1 MTIEGQLMKK
11 RLLLIPAL
19 LLSTAS
25 FASEA
30 KYELSP
36 MIGYNLAEGN
46 VGIKGDDHFLGG
58 LELQYNYKNSKISPE
73 ISILVSPDANYKG
86 QGDTSI
92 TRGLLN
98 GVYSFDKIGAVS
110 PFAKAGLGYEF
121 VSKEIK
127 NVNEDGLVLDAGAG
141 LKVPFTPSWSFKA
154 EAIYLAKV
162 NNAHNGNA
170 DNNLITM
177 IGLTYSFGGDE
188 QKQVIEPA
196 PVAKVAPVDN
206 DNDGV
211 VDSQDSCLDTPANTK
226 VDASG
231 CAIPLDTDGDGV
243 LDASDKCPN
252 TVAGTAVDTNGCKI
266 NLDTDNDG
274 VKNAMD
280 KCPNTPAGEA
290 VNVDGCAAVV
300 NLHINFANNSAE
312 IAAVSENEL
321 DHYAD
326 FLTKYTNYSAKI
338 VGYTD
343 SRGSAKYN
351 QKLSQKRAEAVVAA
365 LINRG
370 VKASQ
375 LQSSGMGEANPVA
388 DNTTANGRAQNRRIE
403 AELTRN

>member
-1 MTIEGQLMKK
+1 MKK
-11 RLLLIPAL
+11 HLLLVPAL

-25 FASEA
+25 FAKEA
-30 KYELSP
+30 HYEISP
-36 MIGYNLAEGN
+36 MVGYNLAEGN
-46 VGIKGDDHFLGG
+46 VGIKGDDHFLGA
-58 LELQYNYKNSKISPE
+58 LELQYNYKDSKISPE
-73 ISILVSPDANYKG
+73 LSILFSPDANYKG

-121 VSKEIK
+121 VSSEIS

-141 LKVPFTPSWSFKA
+141 LKIPFTPSWSFKA

-162 NNAHNGNA
+162 SSTHNGNS

-177 IGLTYSFGGDE
+177 VGLTYAFGAQQQE
-188 QKQVIEPA
+188 QIVEPTPA
-196 PVAKVAPVDN
+196 PVVKATPVDN
-206 DNDGV
+206 DHDGV
-211 VDSQDSCLDTPANTK
+211 VDSEDSCLNTPANTK

-231 CAIPLDTDGDGV
+231 CAIPVDTDGDGV
-243 LDASDKCPN
+243 LD
-252 TVAGTAVDTNGCKI
+252 TA
-266 NLDTDNDG
+266 
-274 VKNAMD
+274 D

-290 VNVDGCAAVV
+290 VNVDGCPATV
-300 NLHINFANNSAE
+300 NLHINFATDSAE

-321 DHYAD
+321 NRYAD

-343 SRGSAKYN
+343 SRGSKKHN

-365 LINRG
+365 LIKRG
-370 VKASQ
+370 VKASR

-388 DNTTANGRAQNRRIE
+388 DNATAEGRAQNRRIE